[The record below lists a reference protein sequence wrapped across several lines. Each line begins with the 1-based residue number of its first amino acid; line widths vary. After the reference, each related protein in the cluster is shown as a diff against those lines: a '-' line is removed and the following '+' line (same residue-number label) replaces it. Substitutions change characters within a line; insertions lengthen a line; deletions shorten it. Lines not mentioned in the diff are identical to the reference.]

1 MKTILFMRHAKST
14 WDGKVEEDRDRQ
26 VSKRGKKNAE
36 QVGEFL
42 KKEKIIPDVILSSS
56 ATRARET
63 AEIVMNEL
71 KYHGDVCYL
80 NKLYMGEPEIYARQI
95 QSLQDDVEMVL
106 VIGHSPTLDSLL
118 QMMTGKVQTLP
129 TASVAELKVPIESW
143 KEFHPEVQC
152 ELVNLWRPKD
162 L

>member
-1 MKTILFMRHAKST
+1 MKTVLFMRHAKST
-14 WDGKVEEDRDRQ
+14 WDGKDEDDRDRK
-26 VSKRGKKNAE
+26 VSKRGLKNAA
-36 QVGEFL
+36 QVGELL
-42 KKEKIIPDVILSSS
+42 KKEKLTPDVILSSS
-56 ATRARET
+56 AMRARET

-95 QSLQDDVEMVL
+95 QSLQDDIEMVL

-118 QMMTGKVQTLP
+118 QMMTGKVETLP
-129 TASVAELKVPIESW
+129 TASVAQLKVPIESW